1 MVLIQNNDSYDTYSW
16 WYSYPKYIRGC
27 PAGMVLIEAD
37 YTGTDENMPG
47 LTSSQT
53 GSDGMESVNLLA
65 YMLDWL
71 TLACIG
77 EFETSTK
84 LGEQWKNLGESC
96 RKFAITYCLI
106 VF

>member
-53 GSDGMESVNLLA
+53 GSPG
-65 YMLDWL
+65 
-71 TLACIG
+71 G
-77 EFETSTK
+77 TK
-84 LGEQWKNLGESC
+84 LLREPNV
-96 RKFAITYCLI
+96 Y
-106 VF
+106 

>member
-53 GSDGMESVNLLA
+53 GSLSPKAAELCGRLIWFPPNMDCRHMG
-65 YMLDWL
+65 W
-71 TLACIG
+71 G
-77 EFETSTK
+77 ET
-84 LGEQWKNLGESC
+84 N
-96 RKFAITYCLI
+96 
-106 VF
+106 

>member
-37 YTGTDENMPG
+37 YTGTDENMPS

-53 GSDGMESVNLLA
+53 GSVNVLNWMCNNFQIDL
-65 YMLDWL
+65 
-71 TLACIG
+71 
-77 EFETSTK
+77 
-84 LGEQWKNLGESC
+84 
-96 RKFAITYCLI
+96 
-106 VF
+106 

>member
-16 WYSYPKYIRGC
+16 WYSYPKYIWGC

-53 GSDGMESVNLLA
+53 GSPISVSLYDDTRPQWVNETNDHIYLA
-65 YMLDWL
+65 EQ
-71 TLACIG
+71 TRI
-77 EFETSTK
+77 TK
-84 LGEQWKNLGESC
+84 DKP
-96 RKFAITYCLI
+96 IT
-106 VF
+106 VA